1 MRNDRVHWGRP
12 LAAAMVLVL
21 WVAVAS
27 FWVTEQ
33 VNRQEEQA
41 SFASLAE
48 EADKLARSIEERV
61 DSDREKLT
69 LLAEIL
75 AMGEGAPAG

>member
-41 SFASLAE
+41 SFAPWPKKRTSWPA
-48 EADKLARSIEERV
+48 ASRSGWTATGR
-61 DSDREKLT
+61 S
-69 LLAEIL
+69 
-75 AMGEGAPAG
+75 